1 MNKLDFYKKAMAA
14 KLYENKAWVISLM
27 ALINEGANDYKT
39 NPYAYR
45 IVQTPTMF
53 YYCDPEKN
61 LELSII
67 EDCVPGKPILHFKDP
82 IEMKAGEIANLKTDI
97 VTSVGNVFFNY
108 CCIVHS
114 FGTKMDFL
122 DGEVSISYVEQLV
135 ADRME
140 DNDSTNPNAILVSE
154 YLTFTN
160 AAYYMTNF
168 TQVCVNA
175 GTPKSMM
182 GPPGIAEF
190 KKGLLEK
197 HKDRLNDPET
207 VATID
212 AELVKF
218 DAAYLKGDESETF
231 LISNKSKNIV
241 RKKMFLMLGAEMG
254 LEEKV
259 GVDLIT
265 NSLAE
270 GWQTEKWAAMNNS
283 LRAGT
288 FNRSAQTQLGGE
300 SVKWQLRASS
310 NITITD
316 DDCGSKL
323 GKSLVP
329 SKSTLKRLIGFKVI
343 VDGKQTLVENAEQ
356 AGAYLGKRLMVR
368 SPMYCKLAKT
378 DYCKACVGA
387 RLSLNP
393 PGISLTISEYGSGFL
408 DIFMAAAHAKALL
421 LAKMNYKEALT

>member
-1 MNKLDFYKKAMAA
+1 MNKLEFYKKAMAA
-14 KLYENKAWVISLM
+14 KLYENKSWVISLL
-27 ALINEGANDYKT
+27 ALINEGANDYKI

-61 LELSII
+61 LELSPI
-67 EDCVPGKPILHFKDP
+67 EGCTPGKPILHFKDA
-82 IEMKAGEIANLKTDI
+82 IEMKAGEMINLKTDLT
-97 VTSVGNVFFNY
+97 TSVGNVFFNY

-114 FGTKMDFL
+114 FGAKVDFL
-122 DGEVSISYVEQLV
+122 DGDVSVEDVEQLV
-135 ADRME
+135 ANRME
-140 DNDSTNPNAILVSE
+140 DNDSKNTNAILVSE
-154 YLTFTN
+154 YLSFTN
-160 AAYYMTNF
+160 SIYYMTNF

-175 GTPKSMM
+175 GTPKSLTA
-182 GPPGIAEF
+182 PPGIVEF

-197 HKDRLNDPET
+197 YKDRLNDPET

-241 RKKMFLMLGAEMG
+241 RKKMFLMLGAETG

-270 GWQTEKWAAMNNS
+270 GWQIEKWSAMNNS

-288 FNRSAQTQLGGE
+288 FNRSTQTQLGGE

-310 NITITD
+310 NITITEE
-316 DDCGSKL
+316 DCESKL
-323 GKSLVP
+323 GKTLVP
-329 SKSTLKRLIGFKVI
+329 NKSTVKRLIGFRVI
-343 VDGKQTLVENAEQ
+343 LDGKQTLVENAEQ
-356 AGAYLGKRLMVR
+356 AGTYLGKSLMVR
-368 SPMYCKLAKT
+368 SPMYCKLPKT

-387 RLSLNP
+387 NLSLNP
-393 PGISLTISEYGSGFL
+393 TGISLTISEYGSAFL
-408 DIFMAAAHAKALL
+408 GLFLAAAHAKALL